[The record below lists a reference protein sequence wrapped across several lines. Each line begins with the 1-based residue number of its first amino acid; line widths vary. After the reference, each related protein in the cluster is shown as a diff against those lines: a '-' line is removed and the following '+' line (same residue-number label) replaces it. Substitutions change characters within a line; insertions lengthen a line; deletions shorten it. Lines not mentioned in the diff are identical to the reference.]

1 MNVATIY
8 LILIVVWI
16 VLIVALKLYQTNYVG
31 LIILLIPVFIFA
43 ITTYYSDD
51 EHLVSN
57 HSIGSDDDFL
67 SVGIV
72 LLLPLLAYLD
82 KNFDDDKGQF
92 ICIIIVAL
100 FIFLATTMVCWLPER
115 YAKIGKMFRTGFQVI
130 AIGLVLVAIHIYYQH
145 RCKKLGQGV
154 KYEDLIPL
162 FESP

>member
-1 MNVATIY
+1 MNVAVIY
-8 LILIVVWI
+8 LVLILIWI
-16 VLIVALKLYQTNYVG
+16 AIIIALRLYETNYVG
-31 LIILLIPVFIFA
+31 LLILLIPIFIFA

-82 KNFDDDKGQF
+82 KNFDDDKGKF
-92 ICIIIVAL
+92 ICLIIISL
-100 FIFLATTMVCWLPER
+100 FIFLMTTMVCWLPQR
-115 YAKIGKMFRTGFQVI
+115 YAKIGKMIRTGLQVI
-130 AIGLVLVAIHIYYQH
+130 ALGLVLVAIHIYYQH
-145 RCKKLGQGV
+145 RCKKINQGV

-162 FESP
+162 FECP